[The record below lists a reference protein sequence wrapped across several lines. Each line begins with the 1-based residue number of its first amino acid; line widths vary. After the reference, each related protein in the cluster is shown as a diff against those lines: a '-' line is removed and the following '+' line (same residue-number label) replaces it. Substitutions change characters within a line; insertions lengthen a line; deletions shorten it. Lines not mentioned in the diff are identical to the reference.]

1 MRIYIAGA
9 NDYVMCLS
17 ELMPNAVPIWRTD
30 TNHLSSFCIVF
41 ILQSLN
47 LMHSDIFY
55 LYIFWGDFFFF
66 FSFWKKLYHHT
77 SRVYPTSWKTKFFI
91 HLTHFLNDF
100 AAGPQY
106 QTAQASLI
114 NIYVVFP
121 VAWFYF
127 LQHLTHFV
135 TGSTSLFLKTL
146 LWNGILYMFP

>member
-1 MRIYIAGA
+1 MTHRHKPF
-9 NDYVMCLS
+9 VFFLHCLYFKIS
-17 ELMPNAVPIWRTD
+17 KFDA
-30 TNHLSSFCIVF
+30 
-41 ILQSLN
+41 
-47 LMHSDIFY
+47 
-55 LYIFWGDFFFF
+55 FWHFLFVHFLRRFFFF
-66 FSFWKKLYHHT
+66 FSFWKKVYHHT